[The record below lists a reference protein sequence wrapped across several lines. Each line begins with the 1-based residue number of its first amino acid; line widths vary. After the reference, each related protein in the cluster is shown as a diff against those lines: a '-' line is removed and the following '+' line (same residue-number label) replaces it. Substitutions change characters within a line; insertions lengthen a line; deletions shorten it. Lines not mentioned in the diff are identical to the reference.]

1 MGYLFYLLYLGSLAL
16 TIGLRVFML
25 FLPED
30 LFHSCPVVMLEV
42 DDWLQYMRLVVVI
55 SRVVAALVADPVFL
69 A

>member
-16 TIGLRVFML
+16 TIGLRVLML